1 MIDKDTLFAQNT
13 CILQRWFIRPNPE
26 DQINKKSDDR
36 KNDRRTENSK
46 STVLQQFTSS
56 QLQRVN

>member
-26 DQINKKSDDR
+26 DQINKKSDDP
-36 KNDRRTENSK
+36 ENSK
-46 STVLQQFTSS
+46 STVLHQFTSS